1 MKNSQLDFSGARGII
16 DPLEGLKTSVQQT
29 NSTLGQMIVQNEAE
43 KQQELTRARE
53 ARQEAL
59 NTPGTP
65 EWKAAQQAQQEM
77 KISALGAEQA
87 WRANNDPVY
96 QNALV
101 AMKRETPGSPEWNE
115 AQKIIQNRNMSNKLE
130 EYNLR
135 RQYDPSVIAQFQA
148 LDIAKKDRD
157 SQEYIG
163 KQFFA
168 LPTEKV
174 TTTTVTPEDLQK
186 AKEQAEMAAT
196 INAGKVFNTEYER
209 LTKPA
214 TVLDI
219 DGNGEVVMTKTN
231 PIMSEEEAYLASL
244 KKSGL
249 DKLQKGEGIAIDPSI
264 ILPKVGT
271 TSKKEKYTADE
282 LTQAKL
288 DSLKKGVESGKISAG
303 LAMEVANKLTPTKT
317 QKERLEEAKLALDVE
332 EFKAKKEADYWSSH
346 KNVPDG
352 GSGKEIRTALEDM
365 FKTYGE
371 PDIVGTGDR
380 ADMEEKLAK
389 LQTEKGY
396 SDAQMTSA
404 IEKARGIYG
413 SSWIGVNQDGFIEAV
428 KEGLGKLQPPKK

>member
-29 NSTLGQMIVQNEAE
+29 NSTLRQMIVQNEFE

-87 WRANNDPVY
+87 WRADNDPVY

-115 AQKIIQNRNMSNKLE
+115 AQKIIQDRNMSNKLE
-130 EYNLR
+130 EYKLR

-157 SQEYIG
+157 DQEYIG

-231 PIMSEEEAYLASL
+231 PVISEEEAYLAAL

-271 TSKKEKYTADE
+271 TSKEEKYTADE

-303 LAMEVANKLTPTKT
+303 LAMEVANKLQPVKS
-317 QKERLEEAKLALDVE
+317 AKDIREDAKVALDYA
-332 EFKAKKEADYWSSH
+332 EFKAKEKADYWSH
-346 KNVPDG
+346 QKGPDG
-352 GSGKEIRTALEDM
+352 GSGKAIRTALDDM
-365 FKTYGE
+365 FKTHGK
-371 PDIVGTGDR
+371 PDVIGTGDR

-389 LQTEKGY
+389 LQVDKNYT
-396 SDAQMTSA
+396 DAQMTSA

-413 SSWIGVNQDGFIEAV
+413 SSWVGVNEDGFIEAV